1 MTKEEI
7 KALIDAKIAGQG
19 SAVDAGS
26 ALPTILNGILE
37 LATQSGPVSW
47 EFNLIRNEPYTTWES
62 INMTQEIYDAIINGA
77 IDLINIKWYF
87 EGGVGIPLQMPS
99 HNDAGVID
107 VRNGFSGSWCS
118 KVLTFDVSP
127 DGTVNIEWD

>member
-19 SAVDAGS
+19 SAVDTGS
-26 ALPTILNGILE
+26 ALPQILNGILE
-37 LATQSGPVSW
+37 LATQQGPVSW
-47 EFNLIRNEPYTTWES
+47 EFNLIRNGSYTTWES

-77 IDLINIKWYF
+77 IDLINIKWDF
-87 EGGVGIPLQMPS
+87 EGGVGIPFQMPS
-99 HNDAGVID
+99 HNDAGVINM
-107 VRNGFSGSWCS
+107 RNGFSGNWCG
-118 KVLTFDVSP
+118 KVLAFDVNP